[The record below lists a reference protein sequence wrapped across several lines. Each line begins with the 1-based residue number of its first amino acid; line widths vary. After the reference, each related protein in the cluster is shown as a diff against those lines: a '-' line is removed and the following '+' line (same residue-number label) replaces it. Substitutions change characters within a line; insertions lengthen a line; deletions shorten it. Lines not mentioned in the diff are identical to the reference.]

1 MKRALLLEDDL
12 VCTIVARAALR
23 AAGYTIVEK
32 TGVKGA
38 KAACLARFD
47 LYLVDGTVRAT
58 ESGGEGSGLA
68 FARWLR
74 GLRPEARIVI
84 WTGREGLAEEA
95 QALGA
100 AVVIKGDAEALR
112 TAITCQHA

>member
-1 MKRALLLEDDL
+1 MRRALLLEDDP

-23 AAGYTIVEK
+23 AAGFAVVEK
-32 TGVKGA
+32 TSEKGA
-38 KAACLARFD
+38 RGACLARFD

-74 GLRPEARIVI
+74 ELRPKARIVI
-84 WTGREGLAEEA
+84 WTGQEGLAEEA

-100 AVVIKGDAEALR
+100 TVVVKGDAEALR
-112 TAITCQHA
+112 AAIRG

>member
-23 AAGYTIVEK
+23 AAGYTVVEK
-32 TGVKGA
+32 TSEKGA
-38 KAACLARFD
+38 RGACLARFD
-47 LYLVDGTVRAT
+47 LYLVDGTIRAT

-74 GLRPEARIVI
+74 ELRPDARIVI
-84 WTGREGLAEEA
+84 WTGREGLDEEA
-95 QALGA
+95 LAIGA

-112 TAITCQHA
+112 AAIR